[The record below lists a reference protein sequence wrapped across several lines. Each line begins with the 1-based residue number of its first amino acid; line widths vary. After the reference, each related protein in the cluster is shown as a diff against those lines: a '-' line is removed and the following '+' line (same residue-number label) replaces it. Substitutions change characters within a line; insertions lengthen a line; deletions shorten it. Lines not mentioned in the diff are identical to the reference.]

1 MVIPLVAFI
10 EERVGGGGAVR
21 IPMCKLLTDF
31 LRHFILSPNQC
42 TLNIFKVVSS
52 VVELNSKI

>member
-10 EERVGGGGAVR
+10 EERGGGGAVR
-21 IPMCKLLTDF
+21 IPMRKLLTDF